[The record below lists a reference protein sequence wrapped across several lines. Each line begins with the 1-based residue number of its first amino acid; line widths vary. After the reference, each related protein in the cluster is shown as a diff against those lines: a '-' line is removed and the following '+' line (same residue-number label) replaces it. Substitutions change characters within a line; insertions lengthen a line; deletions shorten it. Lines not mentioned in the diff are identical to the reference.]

1 MMAAD
6 ARPIWIQLVDE
17 FRRRIVG
24 GQWAAGDKIPSVRE
38 LALDLGVNPNTV
50 QRALT
55 EIDRL
60 GLTQTARATG
70 RYVTTEA
77 AAIDAARLEI
87 ARAAADQYVASAR
100 SIGLTQQTSTQ
111 LIAERWPANEGN

>member
-1 MMAAD
+1 MAAD

-17 FRRRIVG
+17 FRRRIVV
-24 GQWAAGDKIPSVRE
+24 GQWTAGDKIPSVRE

-77 AAIDAARLEI
+77 AAIDTARLEI
-87 ARAAADQYVASAR
+87 ARAAADQYVTAAR
-100 SIGLTQQTSTQ
+100 SIGLTRQASTQ
-111 LIAERWPANEGN
+111 LITERWPASEGN